1 MPIKC
6 DKLNPNSNLGIKKQ
20 TELFSTQ
27 NQDFQVEILRELQIV
42 FRFQV
47 KILKNLNYFIEHR
60 KMNLKEIQRLF
71 VTL

>member
-6 DKLNPNSNLGIKKQ
+6 DKLNPNSNLEVKKQ

-42 FRFQV
+42 FRFQA

-60 KMNLKEIQRLF
+60 KMNLKEIQHLF